1 MKQDLPSA
9 LQFPLECHFR
19 IITEDRAHMHFV
31 IETVLLELGITDKLE
46 MQNRSRQGQYVSYS
60 LSTTVDSQQALDR
73 IDDELRRIDGVRM
86 VL

>member
-1 MKQDLPSA
+1 
-9 LQFPLECHFR
+9 
-19 IITEDRAHMHFV
+19 MHFV